1 VKTFRRNDVG
11 SGLRRGRRWQCKGQ
25 RLNIRLSAAV
35 LDGLRARA
43 GEERIAYQTLTSS
56 VLHKFVTGRLVETRA
71 KASRRTLP

>member
-1 VKTFRRNDVG
+1 VKTFRRNGVG

-43 GEERIAYQTLTSS
+43 GEERIPYQTLIFG
-56 VLHKFVTGRLVETRA
+56 VLHKFVTGRLVEARA